1 MNSISP
7 LVLAASHDPITG
19 SSLFGIITTFFRG
32 VGILIVVFVVW
43 KVARDFFGGKKGEAA
58 RTAIVG
64 FAVAAIT
71 FNLALPIQLAQGM
84 GNLVRGAVEL
94 VSNIANSD
102 SSTPPVSSG
111 SSPSGSFPDDPFL
124 QWEPGMV
131 SPFSA
136 EAIADLDLPDL
147 SGIDFSTSGF
157 NAPKD

>member
-7 LVLAASHDPITG
+7 LVLAASDPITG

-43 KVARDFFGGKKGEAA
+43 KVARDFFSGKKGEAA

-102 SSTPPVSSG
+102 GSSTPPVS
-111 SSPSGSFPDDPFL
+111 SGSFPDDPFL

>member
-7 LVLAASHDPITG
+7 LVLAVSDPITG

-32 VGILIVVFVVW
+32 VGILIVVFIVW
-43 KVARDFFGGKKGEAA
+43 KVARDFFSGRKGEAA

-71 FNLALPIQLAQGM
+71 FNLALPIQLAQSM

-102 SSTPPVSSG
+102 SSSPPPAS
-111 SSPSGSFPDDPFL
+111 SGSFPDDPFL
-124 QWEPGMV
+124 QWEPGTV

-136 EAIADLDLPDL
+136 EGIADASTQIPDL
-147 SGIDFSTSGF
+147 SGLDFSTSGF